1 MTTMTTDTL
10 PTEFALRRD
19 DLRLAE
25 LVGFLA
31 GFPTLDALEV
41 IQHND
46 EPDPLARVAR
56 ALVPINRYN
65 AGRAAT
71 HRSPPTPRRP
81 LDDVLRFC

>member
-1 MTTMTTDTL
+1 MTTMTTETL
-10 PTEFALRRD
+10 PEIALRRD

-31 GFPTLDALEV
+31 SFPTLDALEV

-56 ALVPINRYN
+56 ALVQINRYN
-65 AGRAAT
+65 AGREAT
-71 HRSPPTPRRP
+71 R
-81 LDDVLRFC
+81 

>member
-1 MTTMTTDTL
+1 MSTATL
-10 PTEFALRRD
+10 QPETELRRD

-41 IQHND
+41 IQRHD

-56 ALVPINRYN
+56 ALVQINHYN
-65 AGRAAT
+65 AARAAI
-71 HRSPPTPRRP
+71 R
-81 LDDVLRFC
+81 

>member
-56 ALVPINRYN
+56 ALVQINRYN
-65 AGRAAT
+65 AGREAT
-71 HRSPPTPRRP
+71 R
-81 LDDVLRFC
+81 

>member
-1 MTTMTTDTL
+1 MSTATL
-10 PTEFALRRD
+10 QPETELRRD

-41 IQHND
+41 IQRHD

-56 ALVPINRYN
+56 ALVQINHYN
-65 AGRAAT
+65 AARAT
-71 HRSPPTPRRP
+71 IR
-81 LDDVLRFC
+81 

>member
-1 MTTMTTDTL
+1 MTTATL
-10 PTEFALRRD
+10 QLENELRRD

-41 IQHND
+41 IQRHD

-56 ALVPINRYN
+56 ALVQINRYN
-65 AGRAAT
+65 AARAAI
-71 HRSPPTPRRP
+71 R
-81 LDDVLRFC
+81 